1 MIKKLIALWFV
12 LSLSLIA
19 VTEWI
24 AYRNMVM
31 LVETGQVMS
40 HTLEILSNIKDL
52 ESQILEAES
61 ARRGFVITGKALHLS
76 RFKGA
81 TQKMEDL
88 MVQLHSLTRDDSLE
102 QSRLDHLT
110 LLINQKI
117 DNLNQ
122 SIRLRRQKGFNLGEQ
137 IAMTDAGKVIQ
148 DDIQQVLDDLAKTE
162 KQQLWQ
168 RYVQRTT
175 KAQRSLLEL
184 GLGTLLSFGLF
195 SLVFWSLNRE
205 VSGRMKAETSLRRA
219 NRTLKTLI
227 EGSQAMVRA
236 VDEGGLLQE
245 ICRILVDHGGYRLA
259 WVGLAVPDQEKTVR
273 PLAHYGLDD
282 GYLETLALTY
292 ADVERGQ
299 GPFGVSIRTGQ
310 AAISRNIQE
319 DQSFTPW
326 RAEALKRGFA
336 SACVFPLKIDGRPWG
351 GLAIYADEPDVF
363 DAAEVK
369 LLAELARD
377 LEYGLEV
384 LRDRVEHQRAEK
396 ALEES
401 EAQYRLLVNNLN
413 HGLVIADPQ
422 GSFTFVN
429 PKFGEMLGYSRDEL
443 MGRQVFDFFDP
454 TNQEIIRD
462 QLNRRRRGEREPYEI
477 AFTRKDGEKIIVL
490 ITPIPIFDAA
500 GNLQKALAVI
510 TDITD
515 RKQAEARTYEH
526 LQSLNLLIA
535 GVEKLAKLRD
545 PDVMAQEI
553 CQLVVDAFDSRLV
566 WLGVVENQG
575 RLRPL
580 NWAGETA
587 DCLKDLEMCMDA
599 PVLDQGPAGQ
609 AVDTGKPWFIN
620 ELGMEGRETP
630 WVAAALARGYQ
641 ALAAFPLMRGHQ
653 AFACLNIYSDRPNFF
668 TPERV
673 DLLQA
678 FAGIAA
684 AAVENAHLNA
694 KVEKHLKQ
702 LQALRQIDLAISGSL
717 DLHTT
722 LNVLLDQLTSQ
733 LGVDAATV
741 MLLNSRTLALEC
753 AAERGFR
760 SDALS
765 RAQVPLGQGCAGVV
779 ALERKPLY
787 ISDLAAVQDKRVRNQ
802 LVFSE
807 GFVSYYGA
815 PLLNRGQIRGVIEI
829 CHRSRFDADEDRLG
843 FLESLAGQ
851 AAIAIDNATLFDEM
865 ERSHLELT
873 LAYEAT
879 LEGWALALELRD
891 FETKGH
897 SQRVTDLTVK
907 LARALGVE
915 GKDLTQIYR
924 GALLHDIGK
933 IAVPDKIL
941 LKPGPLT
948 PEEWV
953 IMRQHPIYAY
963 ELLSPI
969 AYLGPALDIPFCHH
983 ERWDGGGY
991 PRGLKGEDIP
1001 LAARIFAVVD
1011 VWDALGNDRPY
1022 RPAWPQD
1029 RIRAYLQEQAGTQFD
1044 PEVVE
1049 VFLEKI
1055 LDQADTAA

>member
-1 MIKKLIALWFV
+1 MIRKLIALWFV

-19 VTEWI
+19 VTEWV

-31 LVETGQVMS
+31 LVESGQVVD
-40 HTLEILSNIKDL
+40 HALKILSDINEL
-52 ESQILEAES
+52 ESQILEAET
-61 ARRGFVITGKALHLS
+61 ARRGFVITGKPWHLN
-76 RFKGA
+76 RFNGA
-81 TQKMEDL
+81 TQKMQDL
-88 MVQLHSLTRDDSLE
+88 MVQLRSHTPYDPIQQNRLE
-102 QSRLDHLT
+102 HLAP
-110 LLINQKI
+110 LINKKI

-122 SIRLRRQKGFNLGEQ
+122 SIRLRRQKGFSLDEQ
-137 IAMTDAGKVIQ
+137 IAMTDAGKTIL
-148 DDIQQVLDDLAKTE
+148 DNIHQVLDDLAKTE
-162 KQQLWQ
+162 KQQLSQ
-168 RYVQRTT
+168 SYVQRTT
-175 KAQRSLLEL
+175 SAQRSLLGL
-184 GLGTLLSFGLF
+184 ALGTLLCFGLL
-195 SLVFWSLNRE
+195 SLVFWRLNRE
-205 VSGRMKAETSLRRA
+205 VSGRMKAEASLQRA

-227 EGSQAMVRA
+227 GVNQAMVRA

-245 ICRILVDHGGYRLA
+245 ICRILVADGGYPLA

-273 PLAHYGLDD
+273 PLASCGVEQGLLQSGAFQCADD
-282 GYLETLALTY
+282 LQ
-292 ADVERGQ
+292 GQ
-299 GPFGVSIRTGQ
+299 CPVKVAVDTELPCIIRTMWNEPG
-310 AAISRNIQE
+310 ILPC
-319 DQSFTPW
+319 QS
-326 RAEALKRGFA
+326 EALRRGFA
-336 SACVFPLKIDGRPWG
+336 SVCAFPLHIDGQPWG
-351 GLAIYADEPDVF
+351 VLAIYGNAPDAF
-363 DAAEVK
+363 DAEEVK
-369 LLAELARD
+369 LLGELARD
-377 LEYGLEV
+377 LEYGLGV
-384 LRDRVEHQRAEK
+384 LRDRAEHQRAEK

-401 EAQYRLLVNNLN
+401 EAQYRLLVDNLN
-413 HGLVIADPQ
+413 HGLAILNPQ
-422 GSFTFVN
+422 WVFTFAN
-429 PKFGEMLGYSRDEL
+429 PRLCEMVGYSRNEL
-443 MGRQVFDFFDP
+443 VGHQVFDFFDP
-454 TNQEIIRD
+454 ANQEILREQIA
-462 QLNRRRRGEREPYEI
+462 RRERGERTPYEI
-477 AFTRKDGEKIIVL
+477 EWTRKDGNKINTL
-490 ITPIPIFDAA
+490 ITPIPIFDKA
-500 GNLQKALAVI
+500 GRLQEDLAVI

-515 RKQAEARTYEH
+515 RKQAEARAFEH

-566 WLGVVENQG
+566 WLGLVENQG

-580 NWAGETA
+580 NWAGESA
-587 DCLKDLEMCMDA
+587 DCLKELEMGLED
-599 PVLDQGPAGQ
+599 PTLDQGPVGRAI
-609 AVDTGKPWFIN
+609 DTGKPRFIN
-620 ELGMEGRETP
+620 ELGAEERETP
-630 WVAAALARGYQ
+630 WVDAALARGYQ

-668 TPERV
+668 TPERL

-702 LQALRQIDLAISGSL
+702 LQALRQIDRAISGSL
-717 DLHTT
+717 DLRIT
-722 LNVLLDQLTSQ
+722 LDVLLDQLTTQ

-741 MLLNSRTLALEC
+741 MLLNSHTLALEC
-753 AAERGFR
+753 AAARGFR

-765 RAQVPLGQGCAGVV
+765 RAQVPMGKDYAGAIVL
-779 ALERKPLY
+779 ARKPLY
-787 ISDLAAVQDKRVRNQ
+787 IPDLAAVQEKYARHQ
-802 LVFSE
+802 LFASE
-807 GFVSYYGA
+807 GFVSYYGL
-815 PLLNRGQIRGVIEI
+815 PLLNKGQIRGVIEI
-829 CHRSRFDADEDRLG
+829 CHRTRFDADADRVG
-843 FLESLAGQ
+843 VLESLAGQ
-851 AAIAIDNATLFDEM
+851 AAIAIDNASLFDEM

-879 LEGWALALELRD
+879 LEGWARALELRD

-897 SQRVTDLTVK
+897 SQRVTDLTIK
-907 LARALGVE
+907 LARALGVDD
-915 GKDLTQIYR
+915 KDLTQIYR

-969 AYLGPALDIPFCHH
+969 AYLRPALDIPFGHH

-991 PRGLKGEDIP
+991 PRGLKGADIP

-1022 RPAWPQD
+1022 RSAWTPD
-1029 RIRAYLQEQAGTQFD
+1029 KIRAYLQEQSGTQFD

>member
-1 MIKKLIALWFV
+1 MMRKLIALWFV
-12 LSLSLIA
+12 LSLTLIA

-24 AYRNMVM
+24 AYRNMMM
-31 LVETGQVMS
+31 LVETGQVAS
-40 HTLEILSNIKDL
+40 HTLKILTHINDL
-52 ESQILEAES
+52 KSQILEAES
-61 ARRGFVITGKALHLS
+61 VRRDYVITGEAWHLS
-76 RFKGA
+76 RFNGA
-81 TQKMEDL
+81 TRKMQDL
-88 MVQLHSLTRDDSLE
+88 MVQLRRHTPNDPIQ
-102 QSRLDHLT
+102 QSRLEHLT
-110 LLINQKI
+110 PLINQKI
-117 DNLNQ
+117 ANLNR
-122 SIRLRRQKGFNLGEQ
+122 SIRLRRQKGFNLDEQ
-137 IAMTDAGKVIQ
+137 IAITDAGKVIR

-162 KQQLWQ
+162 KQQLGQ

-175 KAQRSLLEL
+175 RARRSFLEL
-184 GLGTLLSFGLF
+184 AVGTFFCLGLF
-195 SLVFWSLNRE
+195 SLAFWSLNRE
-205 VSGRMKAETSLRRA
+205 VSGRLKAETSLQRA

-227 EGSQAMVRA
+227 AVNQAMVRA

-245 ICRILVDHGGYRLA
+245 ICRILVAEGGYRLA

-273 PLAHYGLDD
+273 PLAHYGVDD
-282 GYLETLALTY
+282 GYLETVALTY
-292 ADVERGQ
+292 AEVERGQ
-299 GPFGVSIRTGQ
+299 GPFGVAMRSGQ
-310 AAISRNIQE
+310 AAISRDIRE
-319 DQSFTPW
+319 DQSFAPW

-351 GLAIYADEPDVF
+351 GLAIYADETDVF
-363 DAAEVK
+363 DAEEVK

-384 LRDRVEHQRAEK
+384 LRDRAKHQRAEK

-401 EAQYRLLVNNLN
+401 EAQYRLLVDNLN
-413 HGLVIADPQ
+413 HGLVIAEPQ
-422 GSFTFVN
+422 GIFTFVN
-429 PKFGEMLGYSRDEL
+429 PKFCEMLGYCRDEL
-443 MGRQVFDFFDP
+443 MGRRVFDFFDP

-462 QLNRRRRGEREPYEI
+462 QLARRERGERTPYEI
-477 AFTRKDGEKIIVL
+477 EWTRKDGGKVIAL
-490 ITPIPIFDAA
+490 ITPIPIFDDA
-500 GNLQKALAVI
+500 GRLQSALAVI

-515 RKQAEARTYEH
+515 RKQAEARAYEH

-553 CQLVVDAFDSRLV
+553 CRLVVAAFDPRLV
-566 WLGVVENQG
+566 WLGLVENQG

-587 DCLKDLEMCMDA
+587 DGLKDLEMGLKDPA
-599 PVLDQGPAGQ
+599 LAQGPVSRAM
-609 AVDTGKPWFIN
+609 DTGEPSFIN
-620 ELGMEGRETP
+620 ELGTEERERP

-641 ALAAFPLMRGHQ
+641 SRAAFPLLRGHQ

-684 AAVENAHLNA
+684 AAMENAYLNA
-694 KVEKHLKQ
+694 KVEKHLKE

-717 DLHTT
+717 DLRIT
-722 LNVLLDQLTSQ
+722 LNVLLDQLPIQ
-733 LGVDAATV
+733 LGVDAARI
-741 MLLNSRTLALEC
+741 MLLNSHTLALEC

-760 SDALS
+760 SDAMS
-765 RAQVPLGQGCAGVV
+765 RGEVPLGQGCAGVV

-787 ISDLAAVQDKRVRNQ
+787 IPDLAVVQDKCARDQ
-802 LVFSE
+802 FFASE

-829 CHRSRFDADEDRLG
+829 CHRTRFDADDDRLD

-851 AAIAIDNATLFDEM
+851 AAIAIDNASLFDEM

-879 LEGWALALELRD
+879 LEGWARALELRD

-915 GKDLTQIYR
+915 DKDLTQIYR

-969 AYLGPALDIPFCHH
+969 AYLHPALDIPFCHH

-991 PRGLKGEDIP
+991 PRGLQGEDIP

-1022 RPAWPQD
+1022 RSAWPED
-1029 RIRAYLQEQAGTQFD
+1029 KVRAYLQEQAGMQFD
-1044 PEVVE
+1044 PKVVE